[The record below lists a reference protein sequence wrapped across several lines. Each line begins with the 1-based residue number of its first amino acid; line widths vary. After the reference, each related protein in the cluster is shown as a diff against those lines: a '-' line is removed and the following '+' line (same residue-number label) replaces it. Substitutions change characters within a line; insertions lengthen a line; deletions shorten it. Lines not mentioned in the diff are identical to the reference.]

1 MNNQDK
7 FVEASTKE
15 RKLMKQ
21 LFEQFNVD
29 SYIFTPA
36 DSMDRE
42 EGFYTGSTT
51 NIPYIFEVKNR
62 TIAST
67 TYDTIMIEESKVKYL
82 LTQAKERNEKAVI
95 FFFFRDGYW
104 MHQELDHNQFYS
116 TVTIPMPITTMG
128 SNNRMV
134 LKECIEFPINKESLK
149 KYQTLGK

>member
-1 MNNQDK
+1 MKEQDK
-7 FVEASTKE
+7 FIEASTKE
-15 RKLMKQ
+15 RILMKQ
-21 LFEQFNVD
+21 LFDQFNVD

-67 TYDTIMIEESKVKYL
+67 TYDTIMIEASKVNYL
-82 LTQAKERNEKAVI
+82 LEQAKERNETAVI

-104 MHQELDHNQFYS
+104 MHQKLDNNQFYS
-116 TVTIPMPITTMG
+116 TVTMPMPITTMG
-128 SNNRMV
+128 NDNRTVM
-134 LKECIEFPINKESLK
+134 KECIEFNINKKKLK
-149 KYQTLGK
+149 KYQTLG